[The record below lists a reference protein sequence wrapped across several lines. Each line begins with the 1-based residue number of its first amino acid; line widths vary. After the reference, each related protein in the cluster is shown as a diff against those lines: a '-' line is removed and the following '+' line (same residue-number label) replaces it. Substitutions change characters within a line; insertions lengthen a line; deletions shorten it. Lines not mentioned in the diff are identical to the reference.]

1 LQNTKKKI
9 FNGNAIHPQVEQKGK
24 VEQKNKIIDKH
35 TELQVLQGKATEMP
49 TSAQV

>member
-1 LQNTKKKI
+1 MV
-9 FNGNAIHPQVEQKGK
+9 NAIHPQVEQKGK